1 MLTSRVEGLPNVL
14 IEAQALGVLP
24 VAIDVGGV
32 KETMIE
38 GKTGLLLKSSDA
50 NSAAEKIAELLT
62 NQEAYRI
69 ASSKAREFVRSSFDL
84 DRMIDQTLNVYSLG
98 YGGTAPKRRSV

>member
-1 MLTSRVEGLPNVL
+1 M
-14 IEAQALGVLP
+14 
-24 VAIDVGGV
+24 AIDVGGV

-38 GKTGLLLKSSDA
+38 GKTGLLLKSSDV
-50 NSAAEKIAELLT
+50 NTAAENIVELLT

-84 DRMIDQTLNVYSLG
+84 DRMIDQTLNVYLLG
-98 YGGTAPKRRSV
+98 DGGTVPKKRSV